1 MGTLK
6 TLILAVLV
14 FSGMVTSRAADFHL
28 VNNQFTHVYT
38 NTFTDSF
45 TGTNLLSFTNVV
57 GTADSIYHTMDFVNN
72 PTGTNNT
79 SVIIDHTING
89 VDFTGATTIA
99 LTNYQVFETNY
110 TGKWT
115 QFRFRTTIS
124 GTNNGGMSFYYMSQ

>member
-1 MGTLK
+1 MGK
-6 TLILAVLV
+6 IAAILLSVV
-14 FSGMVTSRAADFHL
+14 FGGMVTSRAAEFRL
-28 VNNQFTHVYT
+28 INNQFTRVYT

-45 TGTNLLSFTNVV
+45 TGTNSLSFTNTVD
-57 GTADSIYHTMDFVNN
+57 AAASIYHTMDFVNN

-79 SVIIDHTING
+79 SVIVDHTLNG
-89 VDFTGATTIA
+89 VDWTGASTIN

-110 TGKWT
+110 TGKWV